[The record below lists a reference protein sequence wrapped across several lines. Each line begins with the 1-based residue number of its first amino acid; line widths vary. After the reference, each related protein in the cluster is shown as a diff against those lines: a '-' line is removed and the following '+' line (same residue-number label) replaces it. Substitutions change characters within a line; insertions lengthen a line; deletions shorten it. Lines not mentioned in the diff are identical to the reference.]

1 MRRIGGHGVAIH
13 ESSGIEHAKAV
24 TFESR
29 LLGGRVPRN
38 SEKVED
44 GSMGVTV
51 GSSLGEL
58 GSLSASHQTH

>member
-29 LLGGRVPRN
+29 LLGGRVPRH

-44 GSMGVTV
+44 RFNGCHGRIKQ
-51 GSSLGEL
+51 G
-58 GSLSASHQTH
+58 